1 MKAKTFLDRINK
13 INRILPAR
21 KIMFILFILSS
32 FGCAHFQTSQTD
44 TTTDKNGMMATR
56 TTRASA
62 TTFFD
67 AKSDLAR
74 FRASQSDKTQ
84 SASVGTLSQEAS
96 STNVVQGLTKVVE
109 IINALKTP

>member
-1 MKAKTFLDRINK
+1 MKKLLIV
-13 INRILPAR
+13 
-21 KIMFILFILSS
+21 LSLVS
-32 FGCAHFQTSQTD
+32 LCGCAHFSTSQTD
-44 TTTDKNGMMATR
+44 TTTDPKTGVVASR
-56 TTRASA
+56 TTKAYA

-84 SASVGTLSQEAS
+84 SASVGGLNQEAS
-96 STNVVQGLTKVVE
+96 STNVVSGLTKVVE